1 MGCPCEDDGS
11 HQVGMKRSLSW
22 PRQEQIDGISVQLQ
36 KRTVGRMLQPRGCLR
51 LCLKIGLPTV
61 EWNSAVFRPDS
72 EK

>member
-1 MGCPCEDDGS
+1 MG
-11 HQVGMKRSLSW
+11 RSLFW
-22 PRQEQIDGISVQLQ
+22 PSQEQMDGISVQLQ
-36 KRTVGRMLQPRGCLR
+36 KRTVDRMLQPRGCLR